1 MTDTPPT
8 LFFDGVCNF
17 CAASVGF
24 VLEREREPTLRFAS
38 LQSAYAAGAL
48 PPLGVDPARL
58 DSLVLVENGRAYV
71 RSDAALRAACHLR
84 APWSLMGVGLLVPR
98 VLRDAVYDV
107 VARRRYAWFGR
118 KDECMIPSPALRARF
133 VD

>member
-1 MTDTPPT
+1 MTHPQPT

-17 CAASVGF
+17 CAASVRF
-24 VLEREREPTLRFAS
+24 ILDRERHPTLRFAS
-38 LQSAYAAGAL
+38 LQSAFAAREL

-58 DSLVLVENGRAYV
+58 ESLVLVEDGRAYV
-71 RSDAALRAACHLR
+71 RSDAALRVARHLR
-84 APWSLMGVGLLVPR
+84 APWAWIAVGMLVPR
-98 VLRDAVYDV
+98 MLRDAVYDF

-118 KDECMIPSPALRARF
+118 KDECTIPSPALRARF

>member
-1 MTDTPPT
+1 MSEARGHVVLCGMEGLSVRT
-8 LFFDGVCNF
+8 LEELDRMGEPVVMVAPKGAEPRRLELARAVASRIVDGDP
-17 CAASVGF
+17 
-24 VLEREREPTLRFAS
+24 R
-38 LQSAYAAGAL
+38 
-48 PPLGVDPARL
+48 DPA
-58 DSLVLVENGRAYV
+58 
-71 RSDAALRAACHLR
+71 
-84 APWSLMGVGLLVPR
+84 